1 MHKIVV
7 YHKSR
12 RGSTK
17 PLIFLHSAVTA
28 KAVFR
33 FLEQQML
40 SIPSLFSCINF
51 ICSEYLFGICSVERI
66 LKRKSNFWRWCIF
79 IPSAAQQNFTAG
91 VSDYCTSSAV
101 NLELEIVVF
110 LRIIIWKQCRRKQS
124 EVKWE
129 AFHIWLRP
137 GPVPLLVI
145 VGPGCALWFAA
156 TVKLPDSKMRAGHF
170 WQQ

>member
-1 MHKIVV
+1 MSALGNIFMHKIVV

-28 KAVFR
+28 EVVFR

-110 LRIIIWKQCRRKQS
+110 LRLIIWKQCRRKQS

-129 AFHIWLRP
+129 AFHIPHLAEAWY
-137 GPVPLLVI
+137 
-145 VGPGCALWFAA
+145 CA
-156 TVKLPDSKMRAGHF
+156 TAGHCRSRLRF
-170 WQQ
+170 VICSHC